1 MNFAFLPDLLALTIL
16 IVILLLLRRR
26 HPQEQADLW
35 LLGLFFTLI
44 ESIAHIFY
52 GDNGLPNTFLH
63 TIVIDCYLLAGLVF
77 VWASGEHQDPRRLL
91 FLALNA
97 LPLVAVDTAYGLH
110 LFRPAAFLP
119 SIAVG
124 LMLGVTTSLALRKSW
139 LRAVLAVAG
148 WSFMALLV
156 SRGKFREAVYWN
168 LGAVYLIA
176 TFNFY
181 RRLPRRST
189 GRLAIVTGFCIW
201 SFFFFL
207 HPAIVHYR
215 TYADIAAHIW
225 NMQKSLISIGMILVM
240 LEEQV
245 SCNRW
250 LAHHDELTGLPNR
263 RSFED
268 RLASAIERCRRENTN
283 LALFM
288 LDLDGFKQVNDTYGH
303 HAGDQLLRHV
313 AHTLR
318 ERVEGFDTLARL
330 GGDEF
335 TLLTSCDPGSS
346 HTVEQL
352 RDAIRR
358 VVEEPFVLDG
368 HHLNA
373 SASVGIAVF
382 PEDADDATRL
392 LRIADL
398 RMYSVKQART
408 PLRHIRLDSVPALTA
423 SGRFRRPSVRTQIA
437 SH

>member
-44 ESIAHIFY
+44 ESVAHIFY
-52 GDNGLPNTFLH
+52 GNTGLPSTALH
-63 TIVIDCYLLAGLVF
+63 TIVVSCYLLAGLVF
-77 VWASGEHQDPRRLL
+77 LWASGEHQDPQRLRYL
-91 FLALNA
+91 ILNSV
-97 LPLVAVDTAYGLH
+97 PLIAVVTAYGLH
-110 LFRPAAFLP
+110 FFHPAAFFP

-124 LMLGVTTSLALRKSW
+124 LVLGVTTSLVLRKSW
-139 LRAVLAVAG
+139 PRAVLAAAG
-148 WSFMALLV
+148 WILMALLV
-156 SRGKFREAVYWN
+156 SRAKYREAVYWS

-176 TFNFY
+176 TYNFY

-189 GRLAIVTGFCIW
+189 GRLAIVTGFTIW

-215 TYADIAAHIW
+215 TYADIASHIW

-268 RLASAIERCRRENTN
+268 HLASAIERCRRENTN

-288 LDLDGFKQVNDTYGH
+288 LDLDGFKQINDTYGH
-303 HAGDQLLRHV
+303 HAGDHLLRHV

-318 ERVEGFDTLARL
+318 ERVQGFDILARL

-335 TLLTSCDPGSS
+335 TMLTSCDPGSS

-352 RDAIRR
+352 RDAIRKAI
-358 VVEEPFVLDG
+358 EEPFTLDG
-368 HHLNA
+368 HHLNI
-373 SASVGIAVF
+373 SASVGVAVF

-398 RMYSVKQART
+398 RMYSAKQAHT

-423 SGRFRRPSVRTQIA
+423 SGRFRRPSIRTHIA

>member
-35 LLGLFFTLI
+35 LLGLLFTLI
-44 ESIAHIFY
+44 ESLAHIFY
-52 GDNGLPNTFLH
+52 APNGLPSTILH
-63 TIVIDCYLLAGLVF
+63 VIVIDCYLFAGLVF
-77 VWASGEHQDPRRLL
+77 VWASGEHNGRHRLL
-91 FLALNA
+91 YLALNSI
-97 LPLVAVDTAYGLH
+97 PLIAVETAYGLH
-110 LFRPAAFLP
+110 IFRQAVFLAPIAFGF
-119 SIAVG
+119 IVG
-124 LMLGVTTSLALRKSW
+124 TTTSITLRKSW
-139 LRAVLAVAG
+139 PRAILSAAG
-148 WSFMALLV
+148 WIFMAFLV
-156 SRGKFREAVYWN
+156 SRGKYREAVYWN
-168 LGAVYLIA
+168 LGAVYAIA
-176 TFNFY
+176 TINFY

-189 GRLAIVTGFCIW
+189 GRLAILTGFVIW
-201 SFFFFL
+201 AFFFFL
-207 HPAIVHYR
+207 HPFIVTHR
-215 TYADIAAHIW
+215 TYADIASHIW

-268 RLASAIERCRRENTN
+268 RLASAVERCRRESSS

-288 LDLDGFKQVNDTYGH
+288 LDLDGFKQINDTYGH

-313 AHTLR
+313 AYTLR

-335 TLLTSCDPGSS
+335 TMLTCDPGRAQS
-346 HTVEQL
+346 VEQL
-352 RDAIRR
+352 RDAIRDAI
-358 VVEEPFVLDG
+358 EHPLILDG
-368 HHLNA
+368 HSLA
-373 SASVGIAVF
+373 VSASVGIALF

-408 PLRHIRLDSVPALTA
+408 PIRHIRLDSVPSLTA
-423 SGRFRRPSVRTQIA
+423 SGRFRRPSVSTLQPGA
-437 SH
+437 

>member
-26 HPQEQADLW
+26 HPQKQADLW

-44 ESIAHIFY
+44 ESMAHIFY
-52 GDNGLPNTFLH
+52 APDRLPITVLH
-63 TIVIDCYLLAGLVF
+63 TVVIDCYLLAGLVF
-77 VWASGEHQDPRRLL
+77 LWASAEDSDPKRFRLL
-91 FLALNA
+91 VLNSAPLLAIN
-97 LPLVAVDTAYGLH
+97 TAYGLH
-110 LFRPAAFLP
+110 LFSPSAFLP
-119 SIAVG
+119 SIALG
-124 LMLGVTTSLALRKSW
+124 LIIGVATSLTLRKSW
-139 LRAVLAVAG
+139 LRAILFALGWTGMAV
-148 WSFMALLV
+148 LV
-156 SRGKFREAVYWN
+156 SFGKYREAVYWS
-168 LGAVYLIA
+168 LGVVYSIA
-176 TFNFY
+176 TINFY
-181 RRLPRRST
+181 RRLPRGT
-189 GRLAIVTGFCIW
+189 GRLAILTGFVIW
-201 SFFFFL
+201 AFFFFL
-207 HPAIVHYR
+207 HPFIVTYR
-215 TYADIAAHIW
+215 NYADIASHIW

-268 RLASAIERCRRENTN
+268 RLAGALERCRRDNSS

-288 LDLDGFKQVNDTYGH
+288 LDLDGFKQINDTYGH

-313 AHTLR
+313 AYTLR

-335 TLLTSCDPGSS
+335 TLLTCDPGRTQS
-346 HTVEQL
+346 VEQL
-352 RDAIRR
+352 RDAIR
-358 VVEEPFVLDG
+358 EAIEHPLMLDG
-368 HHLNA
+368 HSLA
-373 SASVGIAVF
+373 VSASVGIALF

-398 RMYSVKQART
+398 RMYSIKQART

-423 SGRFRRPSVRTQIA
+423 SGRFRRPSVSSLQPGA
-437 SH
+437 

>member
-35 LLGLFFTLI
+35 LLGLLFTLI
-44 ESIAHIFY
+44 ESLAHIFY
-52 GDNGLPNTFLH
+52 APNGLPSTILH
-63 TIVIDCYLLAGLVF
+63 VIVIDCYLFAGLVF
-77 VWASGEHQDPRRLL
+77 VWASGEHTGGHRLL
-91 FLALNA
+91 YLALNS
-97 LPLVAVDTAYGLH
+97 LPLIAVETAYGLH
-110 LFRPAAFLP
+110 IFRPAVFLTPIAFGLVVGTMT
-119 SIAVG
+119 SI
-124 LMLGVTTSLALRKSW
+124 TLRKSW
-139 LRAVLAVAG
+139 PRAVLSAAG
-148 WSFMALLV
+148 WIFLAVLV
-156 SRGKFREAVYWN
+156 SRGKYREAVYWN
-168 LGAVYLIA
+168 LGAVYAIA
-176 TFNFY
+176 TINFY

-189 GRLAIVTGFCIW
+189 GRLAILTGFIIW

-207 HPAIVHYR
+207 HPFIVTHR
-215 TYADIAAHIW
+215 TYADIASHIW

-268 RLASAIERCRRENTN
+268 RLASALERCRRESSS

-288 LDLDGFKQVNDTYGH
+288 LDLDGFKQINDTYGH

-313 AHTLR
+313 AQTLR

-335 TLLTSCDPGSS
+335 TLLTCDPGRSQS
-346 HTVEQL
+346 VEQL
-352 RDAIRR
+352 RDAIR
-358 VVEEPFVLDG
+358 EAIECPLVLDG
-368 HHLNA
+368 HPLA
-373 SASVGIAVF
+373 VSASIGIAVF
-382 PEDADDATRL
+382 PEDAADATRL

-423 SGRFRRPSVRTQIA
+423 SGRFRRPSVSSLQPGA
-437 SH
+437 